1 MTSTVTRLPLPRR
14 SGVAF
19 EPPPSQQPYRRE
31 TAAEIA
37 LRLRSGI
44 GPTRTIVVRCLK
56 RADDEV
62 WL

>member
-1 MTSTVTRLPLPRR
+1 MGTVSTLKPRAKG

-56 RADDEV
+56 RADDER